1 MTSCFT
7 SDCPDPPEGADA
19 VLKCFPASGAECQ
32 AFNAT
37 LDGGF
42 AEDETCCESRREILN
57 CPSPPRVEP
66 TYNEDGMKISDG
78 YSLPNITQAQLKE
91 FSDPNSTSFGKLV
104 LRFPVAYMRLQHGL
118 GQDGDEVFV
127 RGIAA
132 YLEGATLDTS
142 ATKFKVNLTAKGEM
156 KSQVKKPPESHECA
170 ATSGLFDDYIFAGA
184 PSGQQYC
191 SSADCNPPNA
201 VVYETSYW
209 NWHESDGC
217 GGIREQPVFSNTRFA
232 YGSKFSDDMRYCTTE
247 SYEKSYQNAAL
258 TKTGKHGPYNSAS
271 LFSSFELSV
280 TSDGTPV
287 NNWGIDLSGV
297 TAIHIGFWLM
307 TTEADERQCS
317 KMCDATFTG
326 DECKGVNDIMKQVC

>member
-1 MTSCFT
+1 
-7 SDCPDPPEGADA
+7 
-19 VLKCFPASGAECQ
+19 
-32 AFNAT
+32 
-37 LDGGF
+37 
-42 AEDETCCESRREILN
+42 
-57 CPSPPRVEP
+57 
-66 TYNEDGMKISDG
+66 
-78 YSLPNITQAQLKE
+78 
-91 FSDPNSTSFGKLV
+91 
-104 LRFPVAYMRLQHGL
+104 
-118 GQDGDEVFV
+118 
-127 RGIAA
+127 
-132 YLEGATLDTS
+132 
-142 ATKFKVNLTAKGEM
+142 M

-170 ATSGLFDDYIFAGA
+170 ATSGLFDDYFFAGA

-232 YGSKFSDDMRYCTTE
+232 YGSKFSDDMRYCT
-247 SYEKSYQNAAL
+247 YEKSYQNPAL
-258 TKTGKHGPYNSAS
+258 LATGKNGPYNSAS